1 MSKMDYQSILDNIDR
16 RKVERL
22 REFFKQIPFLRS
34 LPRQIINTIHKS
46 LEQKVFQRGNIVCH
60 EGDDSSYIYIILK
73 GEFEVS
79 KVIDVSEHARLTKT
93 KSFAGQLHLQK
104 TKLAK
109 KKAISNSISDNKR
122 NKFG

>member
-1 MSKMDYQSILDNIDR
+1 M
-16 RKVERL
+16 
-22 REFFKQIPFLRS
+22 
-34 LPRQIINTIHKS
+34 
-46 LEQKVFQRGNIVCH
+46 FQRGNIVCH

-79 KVIDVSEHARLTKT
+79 KVIDVSEHARLAKT

-122 NKFG
+122 NKFGQGIESTKIEYSQK